1 MTSANDF
8 LPRLPKSATQEHRAV
23 IEQAFH
29 INANFEIERQK
40 ILNNRTLSDQGKRDA
55 IAAMVKKDHAP
66 QFRKLA
72 EVVARHQVGAATAR
86 ANLRP
91 KPLDPAGEARRDQI
105 RIWLRS
111 LPAHERMK
119 RALSDDETIRAA
131 VMDAPSYLSGLRDDD
146 HALIINQHIQKQFG
160 AELLQLDDLDEIV
173 ANMDAALKV
182 SRNEVFR
189 SSNIAPH
196 EFMTIFSPEEKAAA

>member
-1 MTSANDF
+1 MASANDF

-40 ILNNRTLSDQGKRDA
+40 ILNNRNLSDQGKRDA

-72 EVVARHQVGAATAR
+72 EVVTRHQVGAATAR

-91 KPLDPAGEARRDQI
+91 NPLDPAGETRRDQT
-105 RIWLRS
+105 RVWLRS
-111 LPAHERMK
+111 LPPHERFQQAFSNEK
-119 RALSDDETIRAA
+119 IRAA
-131 VMDAPSYLSGLRDDD
+131 IMDADCWLSGLSEE
-146 HALIINQHIQKQFG
+146 QHSQLVNHHLQQNFP
-160 AELLQLDDLDEIV
+160 AELRQLDDLDETV
-173 ANMDAALKV
+173 ANMNAALQV
-182 SRNEVFR
+182 SRNEVCR
-189 SSNIAPH
+189 PSNIPPH
-196 EFMTIFSPEEKAAA
+196 EYITLVSPEKAAA